1 MSCLLK
7 QNPSPQLAFFVID
20 PTHCFSFRSEIITL
34 VPFFEWMRGNSMQKF
49 LLLLLTLV
57 LLGPLGIDLYLP
69 AIPAIASGL
78 NSSESVIQ
86 SSISLFILVLGMGQL
101 LAGPLADRYGR
112 RPVAIAGILLYMS
125 GVILA
130 ATAANASLFMFSRVV
145 QSLGVCCTS
154 VVIFSSVRDRLA
166 GDDAA
171 RAFGFLNGTLNIVP
185 ALAPLIG
192 GLIAEYHGWRAPFWA
207 LSGYT
212 LITLLLVLLFLPET
226 RPANTKSTGSLPL
239 RQYWRIL
246 SNGNFLIFALV
257 NAGAMGMALTYVSL
271 APTVLMTNGGLTPL
285 QFSLVFGANGFWIM
299 LMSYVAS
306 RIIRKL
312 GRPTCLATG
321 AVLMLMGS
329 FALFAGL
336 TLLPAETQHSA
347 WAYMLPVASA
357 CAGLAFVI
365 GPATSYALEPYSS
378 EAGIAGALVGFVQ
391 MAGGAALGL
400 IAMAL
405 PLAPKASLAIVML
418 TAFIWAWLAKRRS
431 KKIKGKIETVK

>member
-1 MSCLLK
+1 
-7 QNPSPQLAFFVID
+7 
-20 PTHCFSFRSEIITL
+20 
-34 VPFFEWMRGNSMQKF
+34 MQKF
-49 LLLLLTLV
+49 LFLLLTLV

-78 NSSESVIQ
+78 NSGESVIQ
-86 SSISLFILVLGMGQL
+86 SSISLFILVLGIGQL

-112 RPVAIAGILLYMS
+112 RPVAIAGILLYML
-125 GVILA
+125 GVVMA
-130 ATAANASLFMFSRVV
+130 ATAVSAALFMASRVV

-154 VVIFSSVRDRLA
+154 VVIFSSVRDRLE

-192 GLIAEYHGWRAPFWA
+192 GLIAQYYGWRAPFWA
-207 LSGYT
+207 LCGYT
-212 LITLLLVLLFLPET
+212 LITLLLVVFLLAET
-226 RPANTKSTGSLPL
+226 RPANTKQVGSLPL
-239 RQYWRIL
+239 RQYLRIL
-246 SNGNFLIFALV
+246 RDSNFLIFALV

-299 LMSYVAS
+299 LMSFIAS
-306 RIIRKL
+306 KVIRKV

-321 AVLMLMGS
+321 AILMLLGGI
-329 FALFAGL
+329 ALFAEL
-336 TLLPAETQHSA
+336 AMLSDQTQLST

-400 IAMAL
+400 VAMAL
-405 PLAPKASLAIVML
+405 PLPPKASLALVML
-418 TAFIWAWLAKRRS
+418 TAFVWAWTAKRRS
-431 KKIKGKIETVK
+431 KRIKGKIAALN